1 MNRMFATPCLRPG
14 WPVLVAAAVLFASFV
29 APAHA
34 DDTKWDGSQPPPGVY
49 FHWYEPSF
57 YTGFAPRTQ
66 DPDRIHLELG
76 RGSQQRVTVVLGEEE
91 LDQYAG
97 DLEARRRLYQEL
109 VDAKVLTLTTN
120 KACETFEARLDE
132 QGVAALVASK
142 ATTPAAEYRRRSLA
156 LLEALNP
163 RRVFR
168 IRIPLDRAAA
178 DWHRVLAAFEDG
190 SAGAKTARLDAA
202 NAALPGRMNLS
213 ELPAPL
219 DAALSRAI
227 ELARRAPAGAPEFR
241 AETASFVREATS
253 GRYVAD
259 GDAIVAVEFTA
270 IYPAGTVD
278 AFTTYQGE
286 RIPDVGVTGI
296 WPLMRREQGR
306 GQTGMVDYL
315 STNPGYGYIPLFA
328 YQHAGGIAYNAFH
341 NAGVRCELSKTPFL
355 PPEWRKATSDRDGKP
370 MQNLWIVG
378 RGPTSH
384 GCTRLPSG
392 HMTELRHIAPTASE
406 ALVRV
411 KNFRNR
417 PECFDVFDLEG
428 DGRAEAMG
436 VQYYLA
442 YRSDEH
448 TPIRAYAPN
457 RREPFYR
464 WLYGS
469 NIELGP
475 VGEARLKSAPV
486 CRFVGLRKAE
496 VARVLEDVPL
506 YEAAYEPESIQFYA
520 LKPAAVTSD
529 AGFRFNRE
537 LRKVGH
543 GHVTD
548 RKLLF
553 LD

>member
-1 MNRMFATPCLRPG
+1 MKRTARMFL
-14 WPVLVAAAVLFASFV
+14 AAVVLAVAS
-29 APAHA
+29 AATAGA
-34 DDTKWDGSQPPPGVY
+34 DDQRWDGSEPPTGVY

-66 DPDRIHLELG
+66 DPDRIHLVLG
-76 RGSQQRVTVVLGEEE
+76 RGSQQRVTVVLGDEEIDE
-91 LDQYAG
+91 YLG
-97 DLEARRRLYQEL
+97 DLEARRRVYQEL
-109 VDAKVLTLTTN
+109 VDAKVITLTTN
-120 KACETFEARLDE
+120 LAYEKFVSRLDE
-132 QGVAALVASK
+132 QGVAALVAAK
-142 ATTPAAEYRRRSLA
+142 GTTAPAEYRRRSVEI
-156 LLEALNP
+156 LEALNP
-163 RRVFR
+163 GRVFR
-168 IRIPLDRAAA
+168 IRIPLERAAA
-178 DWHRVLAAFEDG
+178 DWHRVLADLDDG
-190 SAGAKTARLDAA
+190 KKVARLDAA
-202 NAALPGRMNLS
+202 NAVLPGRVNLH
-213 ELPAPL
+213 ELSAPL

-227 ELARRAPAGAPEFR
+227 ALAKAGPADAPGFR
-241 AETASFVREATS
+241 AETASFVREATG
-253 GRYVAD
+253 GRYASEGTAV
-259 GDAIVAVEFTA
+259 VAVEFTA

-278 AFTTYQGE
+278 AFTTYKGE
-286 RIPDVGVTGI
+286 KIPDVGVTGI

-328 YQHAGGIAYNAFH
+328 YQHASGIAYNAFH
-341 NAGVRCELSKTPFL
+341 NAGVRCELTKTPFL
-355 PPEWRKATSDRDGKP
+355 PPEWRKATSERDGKP

-392 HMTELRHIAPTASE
+392 HMTELRQVVPTSNE
-406 ALVRV
+406 SLVRV

-417 PECFDVFDLEG
+417 PECYDVFDLEG
-428 DGRAEAMG
+428 DGRSEAMG
-436 VQYYLA
+436 VQYFLA

-475 VGEARLKSAPV
+475 VGEARLKSVPV

-496 VARVLEDVPL
+496 VAAVLGNVPL
-506 YEAAYEPESIQFYA
+506 HEAAYEPEAIQFYT
-520 LKPAAVTSD
+520 LKPAAFTSG
-529 AGFRFNRE
+529 AGFHFNRE

-543 GHVTD
+543 GHTVD

-553 LD
+553 LK